1 MNPSGNGWIKLLLN
15 NTEQYSSLWH
25 LPLHEFYCELRKS
38 GFIYGS
44 NIAAV
49 GSNIETK
56 DLTEEEICKI
66 NLWFSFYYIYTN
78 FNPTKLSFSE
88 SIIAFYKSN
97 NAYKTSFLNELI
109 GAKENLLLVEK
120 IIDKRIHIDANIIT
134 KNFNYFII
142 NALLF
147 LDVLAYKQ
155 FLESNTEISLYTKRF
170 ESLIEMIVIMV
181 FNLKPEKS
189 EYDVSLMKL
198 FEASLRYHDDVELGY
213 EEGIEFLK
221 NDLEKYYLIDVVCM
235 ASWSDQLIDL
245 KEHAFLSQ
253 LKVDLT
259 LSESIIDESVIQIN
273 QFYDNYKDK
282 IALLHSKNLVHSFYD
297 NSSKLVIKLIRRN
310 SKRLQKELRQ
320 SKDALWILRQ
330 STQRKL
336 TDDEQKRVQIQLL
349 DIFKSI
355 PSLAIFILPG
365 GMLLLPLV
373 IKLIPKLLPSAFD
386 DNRIEE

>member
-1 MNPSGNGWIKLLLN
+1 
-15 NTEQYSSLWH
+15 
-25 LPLHEFYCELRKS
+25 
-38 GFIYGS
+38 
-44 NIAAV
+44 
-49 GSNIETK
+49 
-56 DLTEEEICKI
+56 
-66 NLWFSFYYIYTN
+66 
-78 FNPTKLSFSE
+78 
-88 SIIAFYKSN
+88 
-97 NAYKTSFLNELI
+97 
-109 GAKENLLLVEK
+109 
-120 IIDKRIHIDANIIT
+120 
-134 KNFNYFII
+134 
-142 NALLF
+142 
-147 LDVLAYKQ
+147 
-155 FLESNTEISLYTKRF
+155 
-170 ESLIEMIVIMV
+170 MIVIMV

-310 SKRLQKELRQ
+310 SKRLQK
-320 SKDALWILRQ
+320 
-330 STQRKL
+330 
-336 TDDEQKRVQIQLL
+336 
-349 DIFKSI
+349 
-355 PSLAIFILPG
+355 
-365 GMLLLPLV
+365 
-373 IKLIPKLLPSAFD
+373 
-386 DNRIEE
+386 N

>member
-15 NTEQYSSLWH
+15 KTEQYSSLWH

-49 GSNIETK
+49 ASNIETK

>member
-1 MNPSGNGWIKLLLN
+1 MNPSSSGWIKLLLN
-15 NTEQYSSLWH
+15 RVEQYSSLWH
-25 LPLHEFYCELRKS
+25 LPLHEFYFELRKS

-44 NIAAV
+44 NIA
-49 GSNIETK
+49 SISSTIKTSE
-56 DLTEEEICKI
+56 LSEQEICKI
-66 NLWFSFYYIYTN
+66 NLWFALYYIYANYNHNKTT
-78 FNPTKLSFSE
+78 FTDSV
-88 SIIAFYKSN
+88 IAFYKSN

-109 GAKENLLLVEK
+109 GAKENLSLVEK
-120 IIDKRIHIDANIIT
+120 IIDKRIHIESNIIS

-147 LDVLAYKQ
+147 IDVLAYKH
-155 FLESNTEISLYTKRF
+155 FLTSNTEISTYTKRF

-181 FNLKPEKS
+181 FNLKIEKS
-189 EYDVSLMKL
+189 EYDLSLMKL
-198 FEASLRYHDDVELGY
+198 FEASLRYHEDVELSY
-213 EEGIEFLK
+213 EKGVEFLK
-221 NDLEKYYLIDVVCM
+221 DDLEKYYLIDVVCM
-235 ASWSDQLIDL
+235 ASWSDQSIDL
-245 KEHAFLSQ
+245 KEQDFLIR
-253 LKVDLT
+253 LKNDLV
-259 LSESIIDESVIQIN
+259 LSESQIDESVIQIN
-273 QFYDNYKDK
+273 QFYDNYKEK
-282 IALLHSKNLVHSFYD
+282 IAFLNSKNLVYSFYD
-297 NSSKLVIKLIRRN
+297 NSSKLVVKLIKRN

-336 TDDEQKRVQIQLL
+336 TDDEQKRVQTQLL

>member
-1 MNPSGNGWIKLLLN
+1 MNPSANGWIKLLLN
-15 NTEQYSSLWH
+15 KTEQYNSLWQ
-25 LPLHEFYCELRKS
+25 LTLHEFYFELRKS

-44 NIAAV
+44 NIAAI
-49 GSNIETK
+49 GSNINTK

-66 NLWFSFYYIYTN
+66 NLWFSFYYVYTN
-78 FNPTKLSFSE
+78 FNTTGSSFSE
-88 SIIAFYKSN
+88 SVIAFYKSN

-109 GAKENLLLVEK
+109 GAKENLTLVEK

-134 KNFNYFII
+134 KNFNYFLI

-147 LDVLAYKQ
+147 IDVLAYKQ
-155 FLESNTEISLYTKRF
+155 FLESNSEISIYTKRF
-170 ESLIEMIVIMV
+170 ESLIEMIVIKV
-181 FNLKPEKS
+181 FDMKTEKS
-189 EYDVSLMKL
+189 EYDLSLMKL
-198 FEASLRYHDDVELGY
+198 FEASLRYHDDIDLTY
-213 EEGIEFLK
+213 SEGIEIIK

-235 ASWSDQLIDL
+235 ASWSDQSIDL
-245 KEHAFLSQ
+245 KEQAFLNQ
-253 LKVDLT
+253 LKADLD
-259 LSESIIDESVIQIN
+259 LSGNNINESVIQIN
-273 QFYDNYKDK
+273 QFYDHYKDK
-282 IALLHSKNLVHSFYD
+282 IAFLHSKNLVHSFYD
-297 NSSKLVIKLIRRN
+297 NSSKLVVKLIKRN

-320 SKDALWILRQ
+320 SKEALWILSQ

-336 TDDEQKRVQIQLL
+336 TDDEQKRLQNQLI

-365 GMLLLPLV
+365 GMLLLPIV